1 MKTDKLA
8 EEIITRVTGKSSW
21 YLKQNF
27 ITYYQ
32 TIKAMQEYHKA
43 KMSEITDE
51 DIEKWADTQCL
62 IEPMRG
68 YSKASMV
75 SAAKAMR
82 NGEIK
87 PAKE

>member
-8 EEIITRVTGKSSW
+8 EEILDKYDID
-21 YLKQNF
+21 F
-27 ITYYQ
+27 ICESDREYY
-32 TIKAMQEYHKA
+32 TNEIIKAMQEYHQA
-43 KMSEITDE
+43 KMEEVTDE